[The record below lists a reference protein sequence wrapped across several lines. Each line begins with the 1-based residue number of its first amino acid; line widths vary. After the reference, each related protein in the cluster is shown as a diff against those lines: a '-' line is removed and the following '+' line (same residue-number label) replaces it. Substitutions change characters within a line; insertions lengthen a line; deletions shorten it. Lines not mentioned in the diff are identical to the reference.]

1 VAEGATSGSSLWHN
15 AFRVTMTG
23 VKGTNLPQGTY
34 PVSVNGKQFDLFV
47 VPVIRT
53 TDTPIFEAIINR
65 AYYRKAV
72 A

>member
-1 VAEGATSGSSLWHN
+1 
-15 AFRVTMTG
+15 MTG
-23 VKGTNLPQGTY
+23 AKGTNLPQGTY

-53 TDTPIFEAIINR
+53 TDTPIFEAIISR